1 MFNSAWEVDRGR
13 VFENIGTWGEFLLD
27 WGRNRTQLGA
37 VGLLYGGTEV
47 PISATTLEERAREIA
62 RRLDFYLKWAL
73 QEEWAAEPNT
83 AVAVTSQQLIVK
95 HWLKVLM
102 RAADDCF
109 CGSHQLLL
117 AFLHTRWPSLL
128 APPYPRFVAE
138 YLSEI
143 CHVWQFGDP
152 ARRDIRLPIQNLT
165 DFVVPAL
172 CVWGLGYRLAED
184 HARPDAAD
192 MISVWLRYRSYDLS
206 SAMQHISGCGRPWV
220 DLRLDVD
227 EVDEEANIR
236 ATLALFKLRHQAGK
250 DVLTGSPKAPF

>member
-1 MFNSAWEVDRGR
+1 MFNSAWEVDRNR
-13 VFENIGTWGEFLLD
+13 VFENIGTWEEFLID
-27 WGRNRTQLGA
+27 WGRNRTEIGA

-47 PISATTLEERAREIA
+47 PISATTPEERAREIA
-62 RRLDFYLKWAL
+62 RRLDFYLKWAV
-73 QEEWAAEPNT
+73 QEAWVEHLNS

-117 AFLHTRWPSLL
+117 AFLHKRWPSLL

-143 CHVWQFGDP
+143 RHVWQWGDP
-152 ARRDIRLPIQNLT
+152 KFKGMRLSIQGLT
-165 DFVVPAL
+165 TFVVPAL
-172 CVWGLGYRLAED
+172 CVWGLGHELAPD
-184 HARPDAAD
+184 GSVHLDAAPY
-192 MISVWLRYRSYDLS
+192 IESWLKSRSYEPS
-206 SAMQHISGCGRPWV
+206 SAMQHVPAGRPWT

-236 ATLALFKLRHQAGK
+236 AALALFKLRYLAGK
-250 DVLTGSPKAPF
+250 DVPTGSPKAPF